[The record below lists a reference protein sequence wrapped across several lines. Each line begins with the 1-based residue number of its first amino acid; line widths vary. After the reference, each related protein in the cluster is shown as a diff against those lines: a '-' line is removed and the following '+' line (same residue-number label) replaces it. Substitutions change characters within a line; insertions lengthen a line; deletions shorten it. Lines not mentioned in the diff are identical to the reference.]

1 MPEAMS
7 ESHAP
12 LVPSLA
18 GPELA
23 EASASGAERRRSGGR
38 TRARDRLMDRAT
50 HDYPESDSLRGVR
63 GVENLLLFIDDDL
76 RETGMA
82 LGHVESYLLEI
93 LRVLEGPRV
102 KREDVHALATDTRVL
117 DHVDML
123 VENLETLRRRVAKLA
138 ANLR

>member
-1 MPEAMS
+1 MPT
-7 ESHAP
+7 SHVPAD
-12 LVPSLA
+12 PSLA

-23 EASASGAERRRSGGR
+23 EATGAERRRSGGR
-38 TRARDRLMDRAT
+38 LRARDRLMDRAT
-50 HDYPESDSLRGVR
+50 QDYPESDALRGAR
-63 GVENLLLFIDDDL
+63 GVENLLMFIDDDL

-82 LGHVESYLLEI
+82 LGHVEAYLLEI

-102 KREDVHALATDTRVL
+102 RREDVHALATDTRVL

-138 ANLR
+138 SNLR